1 MAPRPLLLSAP
12 GKRQCVVPEILD
24 PGQDK
29 EVVFEVK
36 MESSPAVLKLSC
48 VSGPSENDICS
59 GPCSQKNSP
68 LLRNIHKLSLVLIFP
83 FNEKLSLGQALAL
96 GLMAEL
102 PRNQAPSS
110 LH

>member
-12 GKRQCVVPEILD
+12 GKRQCVVPETLD

-59 GPCSQKNSP
+59 GPCSQKKLTSAQKHTQTKPCFN
-68 LLRNIHKLSLVLIFP
+68 LSL
-83 FNEKLSLGQALAL
+83 
-96 GLMAEL
+96 
-102 PRNQAPSS
+102 
-110 LH
+110 